1 MVWEDRN
8 LPHSVWAQLSQT
20 AATHGSRNAVTFQMF
35 SGDKDP
41 FENADMAQLQGKVA
55 QTANLFRDLGIGS
68 TTWLCFYPMRWKP
81 CCPISARVAGI
92 VNPINPLLDA
102 DQIGAILRE
111 TNAKVW

>member
-1 MVWEDRN
+1 
-8 LPHSVWAQLSQT
+8 
-20 AATHGSRNAVTFQMF
+20 MF

-41 FENADMAQLQGKVA
+41 FEIHDGAQLQGKVA

-68 TTWLCFYPMRWKP
+68 DDGCVLLTQCDG
-81 CCPISARVAGI
+81 AGVLSRRRSWAI

-111 TNAKVW
+111 TNAKVCNAQGFLKTMLRKGG